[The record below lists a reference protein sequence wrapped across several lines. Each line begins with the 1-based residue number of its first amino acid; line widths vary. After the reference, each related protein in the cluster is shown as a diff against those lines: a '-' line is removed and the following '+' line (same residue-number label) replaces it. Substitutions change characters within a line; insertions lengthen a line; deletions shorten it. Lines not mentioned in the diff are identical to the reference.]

1 MKELNQNNAAIVLGQ
16 KYAFATV
23 SLVLAMSCFVSLV
36 GMEKSILAI
45 IFAWL
50 ALRPEPTPQLI
61 ERRGWGKVAIAL
73 GIVHVVL
80 MSTLIL
86 LNLDK
91 IRAALDMLMTL
102 EGK

>member
-50 ALRPEPTPQLI
+50 ALRPEPAPQLFD
-61 ERRGWGKVAIAL
+61 RRRWGKVAIAL
-73 GIVHVVL
+73 EP
-80 MSTLIL
+80 ST
-86 LNLDK
+86 
-91 IRAALDMLMTL
+91 
-102 EGK
+102 

>member
-1 MKELNQNNAAIVLGQ
+1 MKEPNQNNAAIVLGQ

-50 ALRPEPTPQLI
+50 ALRPDPTPQLI
-61 ERRGWGKVAIAL
+61 ERRRWGKVAIAL
-73 GIVHVVL
+73 GIIHVVL

-86 LNLDK
+86 FNLDK
-91 IRAALDMLMTL
+91 IRAALELLMTL